1 MCPVHRRNNQKGFTL
16 IELMITIAII
26 GILAALAM
34 SKFSDFDCKAK
45 QSEAKTNLGTIRS
58 CEEAYFA
65 EYDRYAQ
72 STSTIGFAV
81 KGDTRYIYSI
91 ASTDPFA
98 DYTATATGSAR
109 MTRGGT
115 ADRWTIDQDGFMN
128 NPDNIC
134 Q

>member
-1 MCPVHRRNNQKGFTL
+1 MCPMRYRHNQKGYTL

-72 STSTIGFAV
+72 NTLTLGFVA
-81 KGDTRYIYSI
+81 KGDTRYSYSI
-91 ASTDPFA
+91 ASADPFA
-98 DYTATATGSAR
+98 DFTATATGNTK

-115 ADRWTIDQDGFMN
+115 ADRWTIDQDGLID
-128 NPDNIC
+128 NPDNVC